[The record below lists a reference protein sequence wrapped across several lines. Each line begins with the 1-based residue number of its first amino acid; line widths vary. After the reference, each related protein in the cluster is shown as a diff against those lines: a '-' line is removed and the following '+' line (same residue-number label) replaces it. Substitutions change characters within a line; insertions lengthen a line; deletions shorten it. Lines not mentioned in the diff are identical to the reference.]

1 VNAEVKQQWL
11 DALRS
16 GEYEQT
22 RGRLRRGMP
31 LDPEDLDD
39 GYNAGYC
46 CLGVLCDLAV
56 KAGVTQLHE
65 ERPFE
70 GSDYEN
76 ERNYVSYSY
85 GVSESRKDSSVL
97 PPEVVKWAGL
107 GNAVD
112 AVNPYVEPPTEAP
125 SEKNGYE
132 FTPRATL
139 ASENDGGKSFE
150 EIAKII
156 EDVL

>member
-1 VNAEVKQQWL
+1 MNAEVKQQWL

-70 GSDYEN
+70 ESDYEN

-85 GVSESRKDSSVL
+85 GVSEGRKDSSVL

-112 AVNPYVEPPTEAP
+112 AVNPYVEELPADAD
-125 SEKNGYE
+125 E

>member
-22 RGRLRRGMP
+22 KGALRRGNP

-70 GSDYEN
+70 ESEDEN

-85 GVSESRKDSSVL
+85 GVSKDRKDSSVL

-107 GNAVD
+107 GDGVD
-112 AVNPYVEPPTEAP
+112 ATNPYVEPPIEEP
-125 SEKNGYE
+125 SEQNDWT

-156 EDVL
+156 EEKF